1 MRGSRMN
8 QIIRLWN
15 TKTPREQAGL
25 ATPEEEKFWDSLD
38 AEAKMMEARTGKP
51 VIFDNVEI
59 EEDDPV
65 LDIYSD

>member
-8 QIIRLWN
+8 QIIRFWN

-25 ATPEEEKFWDSLD
+25 ATPEEEKFWDSLTRQ
-38 AEAKMMEARTGKP
+38 AERMEAETGKP

-59 EEDDPV
+59 EDDDPV
-65 LDIYSD
+65 LDIYND